1 MTGADRT
8 TLACALAALLA
19 GFPLTALTTD
29 RSYLVLALVLIGAS
43 AGVGF
48 IARRLGAPDWVARLL
63 QLTGLLLLPMMVPA
77 TQNPERLIDRTVT
90 HIQASAAPMPYEL
103 GFAAMSGALLW
114 VLFVVLDALG
124 DRLRNSVVGAALVL
138 PGFVSVALIAPD
150 LVTFAHFVVPAVGFA
165 ALLATSTRNQ
175 AGLDSPGASAL
186 GLRRGILG
194 IAALTTAV
202 ALAASLFLG
211 ARLPAADQTWD
222 LGANGGVQLV
232 DPSLDL
238 IRNINSTSDRPVLSY
253 RSDDGQ
259 GTYLRLAALSGFTEN
274 GFGLVP
280 TELFP
285 APLPVQ
291 QPRGQQRWVRVNIT
305 VGDFTSQW
313 LPLPWVPNGFTAAG
327 DWRYDR
333 STLSVAAVGD
343 TQTDGTR
350 KLRYRATGWQPID
363 VDDAL
368 AGAAVGD
375 PRDRGL
381 TLALPDGISDDVRA
395 TVAQVTSGSA
405 SAGDKALALR
415 DYLRN
420 GAFRYSTQIVPGTT
434 IGTLNDFLTGS
445 RVGYCEQFAGGL
457 ATMARIAGI
466 PSRVVVGF
474 LPGRKSG
481 NVWNVG
487 VRNMHAWTELHFEE
501 LGWVAL
507 DATPPGAVEGGPP
520 ATSRPEPT
528 ISPSSAAPQT
538 EAPVPRP
545 TTAERPTPSADTAP
559 PLWPILGWLAGAL
572 VLIALPLLTRAGLRA
587 LRLSRRAPGPAAEG
601 AWAET
606 KALLADARIRVGD
619 GSPRQ
624 QAVEVAGRLDAS
636 AAGAVRELAVAV
648 ERARYARAPIAP
660 DGLAPL
666 VKELATALAG
676 ARNTHL
682 LDRWWPRSLRPR
694 RWRG

>member
-29 RSYLVLALVLIGAS
+29 RSYLVLAVVLIGAS

-194 IAALTTAV
+194 IAALTTSA

-211 ARLPAADQTWD
+211 ARLPAAGQTWD

-487 VRNMHAWTELHFEE
+487 VRNMHAWTELYFDE

-606 KALLADARIRVGD
+606 KELLADARIRVGD

-648 ERARYARAPIAP
+648 ERARYDRAPIAP